1 MANQKSISLTAWVLL
16 ILLAFIFGGSFLSFA
31 VALRELPVFT
41 IVALRVGIAAI
52 ALWIFA
58 LWRGVVLPKNPRIYA
73 AFLVMGL
80 LQNVIPFSLIAWGQI
95 QIESGLASILNAT
108 TALFGIIVAAIFL
121 PDERMTGRKL
131 GGVLLGFS
139 GVAVVM
145 GLETLRHFDLRSLA
159 QLAILGSSLSY
170 GLAGSWGRRMLSGI
184 DPVTSATLM
193 LTAASVAVLP
203 MALLIDGV
211 PKAIPGWDVI
221 AAIGY
226 ISIFATAL
234 AFVLAYRVM
243 ALAGAGNVMQ
253 VTLMVVPVAVVLGA
267 VVLGE
272 TLPHTAYAGF
282 ALIALGL
289 VVIDGR
295 LAKVM
300 FLRGGIQGGNLT
312 ED

>member
-1 MANQKSISLTAWVLL
+1 MSNQKSISLTAWVLL

-41 IVALRVGIAAI
+41 IVALRVGLAAI

-58 LWRGVVLPKNPRIYA
+58 LWRGVDLPKNPRIYA

-121 PDERMTGRKL
+121 PDEKMTGRKL
-131 GGVLLGFS
+131 GGVVLGFA

-159 QLAILGSSLSY
+159 QVAILASSLSY
-170 GLAGSWGRRMLSGI
+170 GLAGSWGRRMLVGI

-193 LTAASVAVLP
+193 LTASSIAVLP
-203 MALLIDGV
+203 MALIIDGV

-221 AAIGY
+221 AAIAY
-226 ISIFATAL
+226 ISLIATAL
-234 AFVLAYRVM
+234 AFVLAYRIM
-243 ALAGAGNVMQ
+243 ALAGAGNLMQ

-267 VVLGE
+267 FVLGE

-295 LAKVM
+295 VAALT
-300 FLRGGIQGGNLT
+300 FSRGGIRG
-312 ED
+312 